1 MLSRLALALA
11 TAFGGALT
19 FAALPASADPLP
31 GAPPAAELQSLAGVP
46 AVSPPRTKYI
56 GANGVPTYRNR
67 LILERSPYLR
77 QHAHNPVNWFPWG
90 DAALA
95 EAARRDVPIFLSV
108 GYATCHWC
116 HVMEEESFDNSAVAE
131 VLNRNYVAVKVDR
144 ETLPHIDAQ
153 YMLATQILD
162 QRGGWPN
169 NVFLMPNG
177 EPIVAMGYAPAET
190 FRMAL
195 AGMAD
200 DWRSPEGR
208 TAMREQA
215 NSVAELVR
223 LISLRRTA
231 AAEVDETVF
240 EQATADTLASHDD
253 FEGGFGQAPKFPNET
268 TILFLLD
275 RYERTGDRAALDAAT
290 TSLRH
295 MVAGGIH
302 DHVGGGFHRYS
313 TDSQWLTPHFE
324 KMLYNQALI
333 GQALVQA
340 WQLTGD
346 RSFERAARRAF
357 DYVLR
362 DMTAPEGGFYAAQD
376 ADSLVARG
384 GEMEEGAFY
393 TWNPDQLAA
402 ALGADEQTGR
412 TMLRLDRGPT
422 VPTGSIAHLNPEGG
436 ADFAR
441 LDPMLERMRIARDA
455 RPHPLTDTKVIA
467 GWNGLMIRTLA
478 EAGVAFDEPR
488 YLAAARSAYAFV
500 TGRMLGTGD
509 TLARAY
515 ANGPLEQGSLRDY
528 AWLGLGALALY
539 DATGEGAYLTAAAR
553 LADQIGARFSDG
565 SGAALRLSQNP
576 GPLGGSYDVIEGAT
590 PTGNASALAL
600 YARLSK
606 RIADDARAVAYR
618 DRADTLLG
626 ALAVSLQEAPGAQ
639 MSAVDAAA
647 MHINGETGPS
657 RPLGNGVARARLSV
671 EGDALRLGLA
681 FGPGWHANSDRP
693 LNPDLIPTSLTG
705 VALSDVRYP
714 PARTVT
720 LGFQSEPL
728 SVIDGQTAITARRA
742 AGGGSADLTIQIC
755 NDALCLP
762 PERVTFRLPGQ

>member
-1 MLSRLALALA
+1 MLSRLALATLLVA
-11 TAFGGALT
+11 TV
-19 FAALPASADPLP
+19 PAYADPLP
-31 GAPPAAELQSLAGVP
+31 GAAPAAELQSLAGLP

-56 GANGVPTYRNR
+56 GAGGAPTYRNR
-67 LILERSPYLR
+67 LLLERSPYLR

-95 EAARRDVPIFLSV
+95 EAKRRDVPIFLSV

-116 HVMEEESFDNSAVAE
+116 HVMEEESFDNADVAD
-131 VLNRNYVAVKVDR
+131 VMNRNYVAVKVDR

-177 EPIVAMGYAPAET
+177 EPIIAMGYAPPET
-190 FRMAL
+190 FRQAL
-195 AGMAD
+195 LSLSQ
-200 DWRSPEGR
+200 DWRSSEGR
-208 TAMREQA
+208 AAMGEQA
-215 NSVAELVR
+215 ASVAELVR

-240 EQATADTLASHDD
+240 TQATAETLASHDD
-253 FEGGFGQAPKFPNET
+253 FEGGFGKAPKFPNET

-324 KMLYNQALI
+324 KMLYNQALV

-340 WQLTGD
+340 TQLTND
-346 RSFERAARRAF
+346 RSFERAARRTF
-357 DYVLR
+357 DYVIR

-376 ADSLVARG
+376 ADSRVAPG

-393 TWNPDQLAA
+393 TWNPDQIAA
-402 ALGADEQTGR
+402 ALGAQEQTGTAILGLSR
-412 TMLRLDRGPT
+412 PPT
-422 VPTGSIAHLNPEGG
+422 VPTGSIAHLDPAGG
-436 ADFAR
+436 VDYAL
-441 LDPMLERMRIARDA
+441 LDPMLERMRLTREG

-478 EAGVAFDEPR
+478 DASVAFNEPR
-488 YLAAARSAYAFV
+488 YLAAARRAHDFV
-500 TGRMLGTGD
+500 TSRMLSTGGD
-509 TLARAY
+509 LARAY
-515 ANGPLEQGSLRDY
+515 ADGPLEMGGLRDY
-528 AWLGLGALALY
+528 AWMGLGSLALY
-539 DATGEGAYLTAAAR
+539 DATGERRYLDTAAQM
-553 LADQIGARFSDG
+553 ADQITARFSDG
-565 SGAALRLSQNP
+565 PGAALRMSQNP

-606 RIADDARAVAYR
+606 RIADDAHAVAFR
-618 DRADTLLG
+618 DQADGLLG

-639 MSAVDAAA
+639 MSAIDAAA
-647 MHINGETGPS
+647 THLNGETGPA
-657 RPLGNGVARARLSV
+657 RPLGNGVASAHLEV
-671 EGDALRLGLA
+671 NGDALRVALD
-681 FGPGWHANSDRP
+681 FKPGWHANSDRP
-693 LNPDLIPTSLTG
+693 LNEDLIPTSLTG
-705 VALSDVRYP
+705 PGILDVQYP
-714 PARTVT
+714 PAQMVT

-728 SVIDGQTAITARRA
+728 AVIEEQTAITARRA
-742 AGGGSADLTIQIC
+742 PGGGSADLTIQIC

-762 PERVTFRLPGQ
+762 PERVTFRLPE